1 VSELFAAVMFL
12 TRLPVPAWTPYAPET
27 LGRSTAWFPVVGLIV
42 GGIAGG
48 AYAAA
53 ALVFPPLLSATL
65 AIVASVL
72 VTGALHEDALADAA
86 DGLGGGAS
94 RERALEIMK
103 DSRVGAYGV
112 VALVLAIVA
121 RIAAL
126 DAIGVAGPGAVVR
139 ALVAAHVLAR
149 WSSLPLL
156 WRLPYARPGGGTGA
170 PFAGN
175 VSPVRVAVGSAIAMG
190 IGAAMLGA
198 DIAASASA
206 AIGVTLLA
214 GWYFHRRLGGIT
226 GDCLGAA
233 NQVVELAVYLVL
245 AA

>member
-1 VSELFAAVMFL
+1 VSELLAAVMFL

-27 LGRSTAWFPVVGLIV
+27 LGRSTVWFPVVGLIV
-42 GGIAGG
+42 GGVAGG
-48 AYAAA
+48 TYAAA
-53 ALVFPPLLSATL
+53 ASVFPPLLAATL
-65 AIVASVL
+65 AVVASVL

-86 DGLGGGAS
+86 DGFGGGATP
-94 RERALEIMK
+94 ERVLEIMK

-112 VALVLAIVA
+112 VALVLGIVA

-126 DAIGVAGPGAVVR
+126 DAIGAARADAVVR

-175 VSPVRVAVGSAIAMG
+175 VSTARVAVGSAIALA
-190 IGAAMLGA
+190 IGAAMLGTT
-198 DIAASASA
+198 IAAAATA
-206 AIGVTLLA
+206 AIAVTLVA
-214 GWYFHRRLGGIT
+214 GRYFHRRLGGVT

-233 NQVVELAVYLVL
+233 NQIVELAVYLVL